1 MVIGHYTSLAGL
13 LGILDSNSLHATS
26 FDASN
31 DHLEMTAGRAAV
43 EKICKDIAQGF
54 PVGFAPK
61 DGSEFLEADEAFQ
74 DDVRQSSAE
83 NVANIL
89 FESLKQTINPFIC
102 CFSKI
107 SDDIEITKEDLS
119 QWRAY
124 ASEDGALIK
133 FDPDKLFSAIEKEDK
148 FYHYAYIF
156 EKEVSYKFDDA
167 IEIISQHRNTIEGL
181 FKYNELGLKDS
192 PPQITDDFLRDF
204 VLASAF
210 TKAACFSSE
219 REYRIAA
226 AIPTLAQFK
235 KLPKRNQKKRNQ
247 LKSKISQNNI
257 VPYIEILKDSIIPCI
272 DSILIGPSSN
282 RDHNRA
288 MMEKI
293 ISFNGYT
300 FGVEV
305 SSLPYKGSR

>member
-43 EKICKDIAQGF
+43 EKICEEIAREY
-54 PVGFAPK
+54 PVGFARK
-61 DGSEFLEADEAFQ
+61 NGSEFLEADASFQ
-74 DDVRQSSAE
+74 DDVRQQSAE
-83 NVANIL
+83 NVATIL
-89 FESLKQTINPFIC
+89 FESLKLAINPFIC

-107 SDDIEITKEDLS
+107 LDDSEIKKGDLS

-124 ASEDGALIK
+124 APDDGALIK
-133 FDPDKLFSAIEKEDK
+133 FNPERLRSAISKESNS
-148 FYHYAYIF
+148 YHYAYVF
-156 EKEVSYKFDDA
+156 EKDVSYKFDDA
-167 IEIISQHRNTIEGL
+167 IESISPHRETIESI
-181 FKYNELGLKDS
+181 FKYHELGLNNEE
-192 PPQITDDFLRDF
+192 PRITDEFLTDF

-210 TKAACFSSE
+210 TKASCFESE

-226 AIPTLAQFK
+226 AIPTLTQFK

-247 LKSKISQNNI
+247 LNFKLSHKNI
-257 VPYIEILKDSIIPCI
+257 VPYIELLKGRVIPCI
-272 DSILIGPSSN
+272 DSIMIGPSAT
-282 RDHNRA
+282 RHLNRA
-288 MMEKI
+288 MVEKI